1 MAVSNSSCMKNQ
13 TIKKKKK
20 KRPFLPEKQIVYDL
34 WDLILSL

>member
-20 KRPFLPEKQIVYDL
+20 PFLPEKQIVYDL
-34 WDLILSL
+34 WDLILPL